1 MVKESITKIKNKE
14 YHICPICR
22 WITSDTRH
30 PDLRGTYTPFEWCS
44 NCRNWFRYLVEIN
57 Q

>member
-14 YHICPICR
+14 YHICPICG